1 MHLLKSNGW
10 AWKIKSLN
18 KANDVDFRP
27 GTDRYL
33 YGGCTCDKKIYEYD
47 TQNNNMNTLIDTT
60 KD

>member
-1 MHLLKSNGW
+1 M
-10 AWKIKSLN
+10 
-18 KANDVDFRP
+18 DFRP